1 MNGTELILDADGDT
15 SITADTDDRI
25 DFKIG
30 GADDLKMTANA
41 INVLSGT
48 TLTIDSGATITNS
61 GTANGFGALAGIDDQ
76 SSSNDDQITITDTT
90 VVINEDSDDVDFR
103 VESNGNANML
113 FVNGGTDQVIIGATS
128 TDDLTFDTVV
138 AIEGNGGNHPVLRI
152 DSNATNKT
160 AELHLV
166 NNGSAGAS
174 SGASVAF
181 YEGTTKQTYMHHSF
195 NSGYFQITTTGGEV
209 FRINEG
215 GTVATGDFND
225 TSDRGLKENIADIAD
240 GISIVKQ
247 LKPRTFKWK
256 GEKVDRGNSA
266 GFIAQEVKEVLP
278 NLIDGEEYDESKPLE
293 ERTKLSVRTHGIVSY
308 LTKALQESITKIESL
323 EARVT
328 TLEG

>member
-1 MNGTELILDADGDT
+1 
-15 SITADTDDRI
+15 
-25 DFKIG
+25 
-30 GADDLKMTANA
+30 
-41 INVLSGT
+41 
-48 TLTIDSGATITNS
+48 
-61 GTANGFGALAGIDDQ
+61 
-76 SSSNDDQITITDTT
+76 
-90 VVINEDSDDVDFR
+90 
-103 VESNGNANML
+103 ML
-113 FVNGGTDQVIIGATS
+113 FVEGGEDRVIFGANT
-128 TDDLTFDTVV
+128 TDDLTFDTMV
-138 AIEGNGGNHPVLRI
+138 AIEGNGSNDPVLRI

-166 NNGSAGAS
+166 NPASSGSS
-174 SGASVAF
+174 SGASIAF
-181 YEGTTKQTYMHHSF
+181 YEGTTRQLYLHYSF
-195 NSGYFQITTTGGEV
+195 NSGFYGVSTTGGEV

-215 GTVATGDFND
+215 GTVASGDFND

-308 LTKALQESITKIESL
+308 LTKALQESIVKIETL
-323 EARVT
+323 ETEMTALKARVT
-328 TLEG
+328 TLEE